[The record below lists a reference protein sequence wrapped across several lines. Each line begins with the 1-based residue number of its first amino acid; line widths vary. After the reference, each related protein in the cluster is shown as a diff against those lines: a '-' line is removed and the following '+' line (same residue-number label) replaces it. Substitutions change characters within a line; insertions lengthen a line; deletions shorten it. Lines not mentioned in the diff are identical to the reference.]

1 MQSPS
6 YNKKYAASL
15 PDIADAASQ
24 ASSADK
30 VLDLLVSNAEYDFGS
45 GAWFLTTQ
53 CDKGVRKRLQSGSE
67 EGWEAYIRDCVD
79 TEANGER
86 RKYWEKAVHAL
97 GE

>member
-30 VLDLLVSNAEYDFGS
+30 VLDLLVNNAEYDFGS

-67 EGWEAYIRDCVD
+67 EGWEVYIRDCVD